1 MREQIIQVDLWYP
14 INIELNIGTITQTLS
29 ARNNLEEMCQD
40 LSTARRF
47 DIIILLTYLGTQSL
61 PQIDLKL
68 FQTVAT
74 V

>member
-47 DIIILLTYLGTQSL
+47 DIIILLT
-61 PQIDLKL
+61 
-68 FQTVAT
+68 
-74 V
+74 